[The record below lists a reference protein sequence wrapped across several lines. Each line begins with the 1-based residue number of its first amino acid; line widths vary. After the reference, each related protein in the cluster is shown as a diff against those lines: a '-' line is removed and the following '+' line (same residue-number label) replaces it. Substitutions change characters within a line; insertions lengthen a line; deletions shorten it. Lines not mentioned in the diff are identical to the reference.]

1 MIDPFHNLPKRHFG
15 SIAADPPWRYET
27 YSAKNQTRAAANH
40 YDVMTLDDIK
50 AMPVADLAKDDC
62 CLFLWCINPML
73 PQGFEVLSA
82 WGFTFKT
89 LAFCWAKTTSRTHQS
104 WAPKYHVGLGH
115 WSRANVEICLLGTRG
130 RPKRLAKD
138 VRQLIVEPRREH
150 SRKPEQFFKSV
161 ERLASGPYLE
171 LFSRTEREGW
181 STFGNETGKFNEV
194 AA

>member
-1 MIDPFHNLPKRHFG
+1 MVDPFHNLPKHHFG
-15 SIAADPPWRYET
+15 VICADPPWRFRTWSET
-27 YSAKNQTRAAANH
+27 NQHKSASKH
-40 YDVMTLDDIK
+40 YDLMTTDDIK
-50 AMPVADLAKDDC
+50 AMPVASLAADDC

-115 WSRANVEICLLGTRG
+115 WSRANVEICILGTRG